1 MFNAA
6 IALPLQCGLEVVID
20 ETLYSGEIWLPL
32 QGKLIIICYL
42 CCGSGHFDS
51 DPDPAFHK

>member
-20 ETLYSGEIWLPL
+20 ETLYSCRGRFQFKQYLPL
-32 QGKLIIICYL
+32 KPGKYGFLYKA
-42 CCGSGHFDS
+42 S
-51 DPDPAFHK
+51 